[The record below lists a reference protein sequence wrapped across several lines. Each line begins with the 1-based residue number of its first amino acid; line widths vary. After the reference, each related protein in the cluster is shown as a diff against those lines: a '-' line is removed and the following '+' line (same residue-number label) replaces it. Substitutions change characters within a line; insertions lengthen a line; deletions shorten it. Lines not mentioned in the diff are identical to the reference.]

1 MQHYSL
7 VDLQLF
13 SAVADELNLTK
24 GAAKVHLTPSSASV
38 RIQKLEESLGVSL
51 LRRKVRGVELT
62 QAGEIVDVYAKRI
75 ASTLGEMHHE
85 LRPLVNQKPGTIR
98 IAANYGA
105 SIDFL
110 PSDISRFLADNP
122 QIRVVLEQNSST
134 DVVERVAEGKA
145 DIGVSAY
152 RGSYSGVKF
161 LPYREDRLII
171 ACRWDHPLAAKEQI
185 DFKESLRYDFV
196 GLGNSSAMQ
205 RFVFDRAKELGHT
218 LEPRI
223 QVDNQPILLTLVH
236 AGSGIA
242 VVSSEAFAKHKDPEL
257 AAVRIRE
264 DWARRELR
272 IAVKSSCDLEGD
284 SELERFVAFIV
295 RKKSPCDD
303 L

>member
-7 VDLQLF
+7 IDLQLF

-38 RIQKLEESLGVSL
+38 RIQKLEEALGVSL

-62 QAGEIVDVYAKRI
+62 QAGEIVDAYAKRI
-75 ASTLGEMHHE
+75 TSTLGEMHHE

-110 PSDISRFLADNP
+110 PGDISRFLAENP
-122 QIRVVLEQNSST
+122 QIRVILEQKSST
-134 DVVERVAEGKA
+134 EVVERVAQGGA
-145 DIGVSAY
+145 DIGISAY

-161 LPYREDRLII
+161 LPYQEDRLII
-171 ACRWDHPLAAKEQI
+171 ACRRDHPLAQKPQI
-185 DFKESLRYDFV
+185 DFRESLRYDFV
-196 GLGNSSAMQ
+196 GLENTSAMQ
-205 RFVFDRAKELGHT
+205 RFVFDRAEELGHT
-218 LEPRI
+218 IEPRI

-236 AGSGIA
+236 EGSGIA
-242 VVSSEAFAKHKDPEL
+242 VVSSEAFAKQMDPEL
-257 AAVRIRE
+257 TAVGIRE

-272 IAVKSSCDLEGD
+272 IALKSSFNLNGE
-284 SELERFVAFIV
+284 SAAERFAAFIAEGH
-295 RKKSPCDD
+295 SA
-303 L
+303 